1 MGNDVSNAD
10 RGRKA
15 ACNGRY
21 RGVHAIHRNALSCP
35 LLPKTEPT
43 WNRLKKEGLLTGN
56 VPLCQ
61 CWEMVLR

>member
-1 MGNDVSNAD
+1 MGHDVSNAD

-15 ACNGRY
+15 ACNGLY

-43 WNRLKKEGLLTGN
+43 WNRLQKEGLLTGI
-56 VPLCQ
+56 VPLFQ